1 MELFASYPSKNMK
14 MFQYLF
20 SFLPSKKTTDNDHI
34 QAADTLLT
42 REEIIFLVGFLKI
55 FLDFLGKILGIF
67 F

>member
-1 MELFASYPSKNMK
+1 MK

-20 SFLPSKKTTDNDHI
+20 SFLFSKKKTTDNDHI